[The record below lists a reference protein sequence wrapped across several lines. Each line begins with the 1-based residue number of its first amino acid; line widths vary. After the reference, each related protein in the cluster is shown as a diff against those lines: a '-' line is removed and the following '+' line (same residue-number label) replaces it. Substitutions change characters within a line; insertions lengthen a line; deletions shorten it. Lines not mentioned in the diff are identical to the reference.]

1 MIRALLFDW
10 GNTIM
15 VDFDLPGPMYE
26 WEKIAWVSGA
36 EESLKELS
44 SVYSCYIATNAGQ
57 SDADAVLKGLSRV
70 GAEKYFS
77 GIFASSDLGHEKPS
91 PDFFREIS
99 STLNIPFEELVMI
112 GDNYIKDIE
121 GAGKCGIKTVFLNHQ
136 PGPENFPM
144 ADAIIHSMQELPY
157 AIQKL

>member
-15 VDFDLPGPMYE
+15 VDFCLPGPMYE
-26 WEKIAWVSGA
+26 WAKVEWVPGA

-44 SVYSCYIATNAGQ
+44 SAYPCYVATNAGQ
-57 SDADAVLKGLSRV
+57 SDACAVRQGLSRV

-77 GIFASSDLGHEKPS
+77 GIFASTDLGHEKPS
-91 PDFFREIS
+91 PDFFQEIS
-99 STLNIPFEELVMI
+99 SSLNIPFEELVMI

-121 GAGKCGIKTVFLNHQ
+121 GAGKCGIKTVFLNHK

-144 ADAIIHSMQELPY
+144 ADAIIHSMQELPF